1 MAHPARAEATT
12 GSADG
17 AASGTISRRSAPLVP
32 PRTPHEESMVA
43 IWRDVLDRPD
53 IGVLDDFF
61 DLDGNSM
68 HAIRVITQIRETYG
82 VSVRAIDFFESPTVE
97 TLAAFVAAQTAP
109 ERPVVGPR
117 PPDAEPVLSLD
128 QHRLWLADQLVP
140 GGAYNVH
147 GRRRLLGPLDV
158 GVLEASIRAIRD
170 RHETLRTRFP
180 DIDGE
185 PLQIVDDPDPG
196 WRLRIADVSDAA
208 DPLAAAVRVLDEDA
222 MTSLNLAEG
231 PLFLSLLVKLS
242 DSDHVLGITAHHTVC
257 DNGSVALFVKELS
270 ALYRAGGDPARA
282 ELAPLTIQY
291 RDFAVW
297 QRQWLAGDA
306 INRELDY
313 WREHLAG
320 APKEL
325 TLPAAAPPAVGSA
338 ARGGRLRAALPVD
351 ETAAL
356 HELGRTHDVTVFMTL
371 LALFTSVLARWSGQR
386 DVVVGVPMTG
396 RTDAGTRG
404 LIGLFFNTLP
414 IRVRLDGDPTVAE
427 VLGRAREAALGGYAH
442 PDVPLDVIVRHV
454 SRTRVRDRTPLF
466 QVMLNVV
473 DVNRG
478 DTGLGDVVD
487 EPMDSPVLP
496 SKLDF
501 LLTVREMDGS
511 VHLELEFDADRY
523 DEARARDLVEE
534 MRTLLRAACADPGTA
549 VFDERTAAPTAS
561 APPAPKET
569 RP

>member
-1 MAHPARAEATT
+1 
-12 GSADG
+12 
-17 AASGTISRRSAPLVP
+17 
-32 PRTPHEESMVA
+32 MVA
-43 IWRDVLDRPD
+43 IWRDVLGRAD

-61 DLDGNSM
+61 DLDGDSM
-68 HAIRVITQIRETYG
+68 HAIRVIARIRETYG

-97 TLAAFVAAQTAP
+97 TLAAFVASQTTP

-117 PPDAEPVLSLD
+117 EPDAEPVLSFD

-147 GRRRLLGPLDV
+147 GRRRLLGPLRAD
-158 GVLEASIRAIRD
+158 VLESCIRAIRD

-180 DIDGE
+180 DVDGE

-196 WRLRIADVSDAA
+196 WRLRTADVSGAD
-208 DPLAAAVRVLDEDA
+208 DPLAAAVRLLDRDA
-222 MTSLNLAEG
+222 TTSLSLAEG
-231 PLFLSLLVKLS
+231 PLFLSLLVKLG

-257 DNGSVALFVKELS
+257 DNGSVAIFVSELS

-282 ELAPLTIQY
+282 GLPPLPIQY

-297 QRQWLAGDA
+297 QRRWLAGAA
-306 INRELDY
+306 ITRELDY
-313 WREHLAG
+313 WRAHLAG
-320 APKEL
+320 APREL
-325 TLPAAAPPAVGSA
+325 TLPAAKPSGAAPAT
-338 ARGGRLRAALPVD
+338 RGGRLRTAMPPG

-356 HELGRTHDVTVFMTL
+356 HEVCRTHDVTVFMAL
-371 LALFTSVLARWSGQR
+371 LAAYTSVLGRWSGQR

-414 IRVRLDGDPTVAE
+414 IRVRLDGDPSIAE
-427 VLGRAREAALGGYAH
+427 VLGRSREAALGGYAH
-442 PDVPLDVIVRHV
+442 PDVPLDLIVRQV
-454 SRTRVRDRTPLF
+454 SRTRVLNRTPLF

-473 DVNRG
+473 DVARG
-478 DTGLGDVVD
+478 DTGLGDVDD

-501 LLTVREMDGS
+501 LLTAREMDGS
-511 VHLELEFDADRY
+511 VHLDLEFDADRY
-523 DEARARDLVEE
+523 DEARARDLIED
-534 MRTLLRAACADPGTA
+534 MRTLLRAAGTAPGTA
-549 VFDERTAAPTAS
+549 VFDQPAAART

-569 RP
+569 RS